1 MYKYKLY
8 YDGGFLRDS
17 SDLEGIYESEEE
29 VQEEA
34 DLEIDSRVAYWAS
47 ENVDYDVD
55 LFEIVI
61 EEV

>member
-17 SDLEGIYESEEE
+17 SDLEDIYESEEE
-29 VQEEA
+29 AQEEA
-34 DLEIDSRVAYWAS
+34 DLEIDNRIAYWTS

-55 LFEIVI
+55 LLEIVI